1 MSRRVETAEI
11 LAVGSELL
19 TPFRVDTN
27 SLFLTARLNELG
39 VIVRR
44 KSVVG
49 DRREDLA
56 ACVRDALARVDLVI
70 TTGGLGPTDDDLTR
84 EVVADVLG
92 RTLRVDEAI
101 LAAIQARFARRGV
114 PMPSINRRQACV
126 PDGATVL
133 PNSEGTAPGLLLEH
147 DERLIALLPG
157 PPREMQPMFV
167 KAIAPIVEA
176 RSPGR
181 RLQRRV
187 VKVTGR
193 SESQV
198 EEIANP
204 IYTSL
209 SHGGLV
215 VDATVLAT
223 PGQIEVHLE
232 SAGEDRG
239 AIAHVL
245 DEGVARLASA
255 LGATVFSTDGR
266 TLEAVVGDALR
277 ARGWRIAVAES
288 CTGGLLGARLTEVP
302 GSSAYVLGGVIAY
315 DNAVKTRELDVP
327 AALIDQHGAVS
338 EPVAAAMAAG
348 VRRRFGAEI
357 GAAITG
363 VAGPDGGTAA
373 KPVGTVC
380 VAVDSPDAV
389 SVRTLFFP
397 GDRDAIR
404 RHSTAAALDMVRRA
418 IS

>member
-1 MSRRVETAEI
+1 
-11 LAVGSELL
+11 
-19 TPFRVDTN
+19 
-27 SLFLTARLNELG
+27 
-39 VIVRR
+39 
-44 KSVVG
+44 
-49 DRREDLA
+49 
-56 ACVRDALARVDLVI
+56 
-70 TTGGLGPTDDDLTR
+70 
-84 EVVADVLG
+84 
-92 RTLRVDEAI
+92 
-101 LAAIQARFARRGV
+101 
-114 PMPSINRRQACV
+114 
-126 PDGATVL
+126 
-133 PNSEGTAPGLLLEH
+133 
-147 DERLIALLPG
+147 
-157 PPREMQPMFV
+157 
-167 KAIAPIVEA
+167 
-176 RSPGR
+176 
-181 RLQRRV
+181 
-187 VKVTGR
+187 
-193 SESQV
+193 V